1 MKPIRKKRLQTVL
14 LILAGSALGSFFII
28 RALDTNL
35 DFSTPIRDAFRG
47 NTSKQRIKVGGMV
60 LENLWLEIN
69 QNIFY
74 CDRLPRISKC

>member
-35 DFSTPIRDAFRG
+35 DFFYTPSEMLFRR
-47 NTSKQRIKVGGMV
+47 NTSKQKDKSWRHGFRELCG
-60 LENLWLEIN
+60 
-69 QNIFY
+69 
-74 CDRLPRISKC
+74 